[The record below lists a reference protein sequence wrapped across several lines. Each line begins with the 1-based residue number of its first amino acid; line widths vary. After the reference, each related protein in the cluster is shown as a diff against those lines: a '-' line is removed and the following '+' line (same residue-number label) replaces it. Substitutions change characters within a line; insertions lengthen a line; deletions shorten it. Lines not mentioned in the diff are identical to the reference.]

1 MTLADVPVP
10 GVDQVGG
17 FVGDQLK
24 DQAKTAASGAL
35 DALTTWVVDSLKTVT
50 TMVMNEMTRS
60 TQVKLSDVFTAG
72 SPLWR
77 NVLGLA
83 AFLLLGA
90 VCAAVLQG
98 VLRGEPGPM
107 VRRVAVGLP
116 GAVLATVVV
125 VPLTEKLLEATDQLA
140 LELFEPGAA
149 QLAHLGAAGAPL
161 GGGFLGFVLGVFA
174 VVATVGVWI
183 ELFARSALLFVV
195 VGVSPIAFAAAVWPS
210 MRHVAHRL
218 VHFVVALIFA
228 KPLIALVF
236 SIGGVVAQSVD
247 DARPADQRVGTFI
260 VGLVIMILAVF
271 APYGLL
277 RILPLTE
284 SAAMA
289 QGAGAVPVA
298 IASGTAAGVGLHGDI
313 TRLAGGGPTAGAS
326 GAVGAGAA
334 DGATTGA
341 TTGATAGGPSAG
353 AMSGASGASCTAA
366 AAGPVAAAAAPLAVL
381 AAGAEAGAGGA
392 RAGRAAGD
400 SIGGGA

>member
-116 GAVLATVVV
+116 GAVLATVVI

-149 QLAHLGAAGAPL
+149 
-161 GGGFLGFVLGVFA
+161 
-174 VVATVGVWI
+174 
-183 ELFARSALLFVV
+183 
-195 VGVSPIAFAAAVWPS
+195 
-210 MRHVAHRL
+210 
-218 VHFVVALIFA
+218 
-228 KPLIALVF
+228 
-236 SIGGVVAQSVD
+236 
-247 DARPADQRVGTFI
+247 
-260 VGLVIMILAVF
+260 
-271 APYGLL
+271 
-277 RILPLTE
+277 
-284 SAAMA
+284 
-289 QGAGAVPVA
+289 
-298 IASGTAAGVGLHGDI
+298 
-313 TRLAGGGPTAGAS
+313 
-326 GAVGAGAA
+326 
-334 DGATTGA
+334 
-341 TTGATAGGPSAG
+341 
-353 AMSGASGASCTAA
+353 
-366 AAGPVAAAAAPLAVL
+366 
-381 AAGAEAGAGGA
+381 
-392 RAGRAAGD
+392 
-400 SIGGGA
+400 